1 MRNCP
6 DCKTKLITTQ
16 TRTAS
21 QSPTWTRRRQVCENC
36 GFRVSTIEMPVSD
49 LMIEQADEEE
59 DDGTNT
65 RKKGKRSSNEDT

>member
-1 MRNCP
+1 MRYCP
-6 DCKTKLITTQ
+6 DCETKLITTQ

-49 LMIEQADEEE
+49 LTVEQADEEE
-59 DDGTNT
+59 ADGEDT
-65 RKKGKRSSNEDT
+65 GEESQELSNENT

>member
-1 MRNCP
+1 MRYCP
-6 DCKTKLITTQ
+6 DCETKLITTQ

-49 LMIEQADEEE
+49 LTVEQADEEE
-59 DDGTNT
+59 ADGEDT
-65 RKKGKRSSNEDT
+65 REESQGLSNEDT

>member
-6 DCKTKLITTQ
+6 ECDTKLITTQ

-49 LMIEQADEEE
+49 LTVEQAEEE
-59 DDGTNT
+59 DDGTDT
-65 RKKGKRSSNEDT
+65 GEESQGLSNEDT

>member
-6 DCKTKLITTQ
+6 DCETKLITTQ

-49 LMIEQADEEE
+49 LTVEQADEEE
-59 DDGTNT
+59 ADGEDTGE
-65 RKKGKRSSNEDT
+65 KSQGLSNENT

>member
-1 MRNCP
+1 MRYCP
-6 DCKTKLITTQ
+6 DCETKLITTQ

-49 LMIEQADEEE
+49 LMIEQQGEE
-59 DDGTNT
+59 DDGSDT
-65 RKKGKRSSNEDT
+65 GEESQGLSNEDT

>member
-6 DCKTKLITTQ
+6 DCETKLVTTQ

-49 LMIEQADEEE
+49 LMIEQQGEE
-59 DDGTNT
+59 DG
-65 RKKGKRSSNEDT
+65 SDTGEEGQGLGDENP

>member
-6 DCKTKLITTQ
+6 DCETKLVTTQ

-49 LMIEQADEEE
+49 LMIEQQGEE
-59 DDGTNT
+59 DGSDTGE
-65 RKKGKRSSNEDT
+65 EDATD

>member
-1 MRNCP
+1 MRYCP
-6 DCKTKLITTQ
+6 DCETKLITTQ

-49 LMIEQADEEE
+49 LTVEQADEEE
-59 DDGTNT
+59 ADGKDT
-65 RKKGKRSSNEDT
+65 GEESQELSNENT

>member
-6 DCKTKLITTQ
+6 ECDTKLITTQ

-49 LMIEQADEEE
+49 LTVEQAEEEE
-59 DDGTNT
+59 DGTDT
-65 RKKGKRSSNEDT
+65 GEESQGLSNKDT

>member
-6 DCKTKLITTQ
+6 DCETKLSTTQ

-49 LMIEQADEEE
+49 LMIEQQGEE
-59 DDGTNT
+59 DG
-65 RKKGKRSSNEDT
+65 SDTGEEGQGLGDENP

>member
-6 DCKTKLITTQ
+6 ECDTKLTTTQ
-16 TRTAS
+16 TRIAS

-49 LMIEQADEEE
+49 LTLEQAEEE
-59 DDGTNT
+59 GE
-65 RKKGKRSSNEDT
+65 EDEAATD

>member
-6 DCKTKLITTQ
+6 ECDTKLITTQ

-21 QSPTWTRRRQVCENC
+21 QTPTWTRRRQVCENC

-49 LMIEQADEEE
+49 LTLEQAEE
-59 DDGTNT
+59 DEDGADT
-65 RKKGKRSSNEDT
+65 GEESQGLSNEDT

>member
-6 DCKTKLITTQ
+6 ECDTKLITTQ

-49 LMIEQADEEE
+49 LTVEQAEEEE
-59 DDGTNT
+59 DDGTDT
-65 RKKGKRSSNEDT
+65 GEESQGLSNEDT

>member
-6 DCKTKLITTQ
+6 DCETKLITTQ
-16 TRTAS
+16 TRIAS

-49 LMIEQADEEE
+49 LTVEQADEEE
-59 DDGTNT
+59 ADGEDT
-65 RKKGKRSSNEDT
+65 GEESQGLSNEDT

>member
-6 DCKTKLITTQ
+6 DCETKLITTQ

-49 LMIEQADEEE
+49 LTVEQAEEEE
-59 DDGTNT
+59 DGTDT
-65 RKKGKRSSNEDT
+65 GEESQRLSNENT